1 MPIGTLSDLVFHV
14 REVSS
19 GRPELLSVVLGGR
32 REGLSAA
39 DFLRGIHSLALALEA
54 RGLAKGERVAIFSEN
69 RPEWHV
75 VDFACQLI
83 GAPTVPIYPAL
94 DQRQVGFM
102 LRNSGSRWVFYSDT
116 ARRDLLADL
125 GPTLTSP
132 PELVAFDSDAVA
144 GGGMSITRLMGEG
157 AARIG
162 EVPIERFRGGVE
174 EEDLASLIYTSGA
187 TGDPKGVMLSHRNL
201 ISNVLACGEIFD
213 LSVEDLAISLL
224 PLSHGFQRTVD
235 HLCFYRGV
243 AIHYLSGWLPSGETS
258 DRHPTGETPALDEL
272 LPVLLRERP
281 TILAAVP
288 AVYERAYQRAR
299 SLAGQKGSFGR
310 RVFHWAIAAGRRRAA
325 AERGGFVGPLLALQ
339 RKLADLLVLRGIRR
353 QFGGRLRLPISGGAP
368 IPPKVSDFFEAVGTP
383 LFEGYGLTETSPVLA
398 SSAPKQHRPGSVGK
412 ALSTVEL
419 KVAEDGEILAKG
431 PGVMKGY
438 WADPRATAESVDDS
452 GWLHTGD
459 VGRIDQS
466 GYVFITDRKR
476 DFLCLAGGERIA
488 PQPIEQRLTGHGL
501 LAQAVVVGD
510 DRPHL
515 AALLV
520 PDFERVRA
528 ELVGE
533 TPHRLTGAE
542 MVEHAEVLE
551 RIGVAVGEVNAEL
564 PETERVLSWCLLERP
579 LSVENGELTHTSKL
593 RRRVVVQRFA
603 DQIAGLY

>member
-1 MPIGTLSDLVFHV
+1 MPIGTLSDLVFRV
-14 REVSS
+14 REISS
-19 GRPELLSVVLGGR
+19 GRPELLSIVQGGR
-32 REGLSAA
+32 REALSTA
-39 DFLRGIHSLALALEA
+39 DFLRNIHSLALALES

-83 GAPTVPIYPAL
+83 GAPTVPLYPAL
-94 DQRQVGFM
+94 GSRQVGFV
-102 LRNSGSRWVFYSDT
+102 LRNSGCRWVFYSGD
-116 ARRDLLADL
+116 AKRDLLAEL
-125 GPTLTSP
+125 APTLTSP
-132 PELVAFDSDAVA
+132 PALVAFDSDAVA
-144 GGGMSITRLMGEG
+144 DGGTSIVRLMGQG
-157 AARIG
+157 AASIG
-162 EVPIERFRGGVE
+162 EVPIERFRGRVE

-213 LSVEDLAISLL
+213 LSADDLAISLL

-235 HLCFYRGV
+235 HLCFYQGV
-243 AIHYLSGWLPSGETS
+243 TIHYFSHWRPSGET
-258 DRHPTGETPALDEL
+258 PAIED
-272 LPVLLRERP
+272 LPAVLRRERP

-288 AVYERAYQRAR
+288 AFYERAYRQVQE
-299 SLAGQKGSFGR
+299 LAGQQGSFGR
-310 RVFHWAIAAGRRRAA
+310 KVFNWAIAAGQRRAV
-325 AERGGFVGPLLALQ
+325 AERGGFVGPLLALR

-353 QFGGRLRLPISGGAP
+353 HFGGRLRLPISGGAP
-368 IPPKVSDFFEAVGTP
+368 ISPEISEFFEAVGTP

-398 SSAPKQHRPGSVGK
+398 SSAPTQHRPGSVGK

-438 WADPRATAESVDDS
+438 WANPRATAESVDES

-466 GYVFITDRKR
+466 GYVFITDRKE
-476 DFLCLAGGERIA
+476 DFLLTAGGERIA
-488 PQPIEQRLTGHGL
+488 PQPIEKRLTSHSL

-510 DRPHL
+510 GRPHL

-520 PDFERVRA
+520 PDYKRIRA
-528 ELVGE
+528 EFGE
-533 TPHRLTGAE
+533 LGVVE
-542 MVEHAEVLE
+542 IVEHAEVLE
-551 RIGVAVGEVNAEL
+551 RIGEVVDEVNGQL
-564 PETERVLSWCLLERP
+564 PAAERVVSWRLLERA
-579 LSVENGELTHTSKL
+579 LSAEKGELTHTSKL

>member
-1 MPIGTLSDLVFHV
+1 MPIGTLSDLVFRI
-14 REVSS
+14 REISS
-19 GRPELLSVVLGGR
+19 GRPELLSIVRDGR
-32 REGLSAA
+32 REALSTA
-39 DFLRGIHSLALALEA
+39 DFLRNIHSLALALES

-69 RPEWHV
+69 RPEWHI

-83 GAPTVPIYPAL
+83 GAPTVPLYPAL
-94 DQRQVGFM
+94 GLRQVGFV
-102 LRNSGSRWVFYSDT
+102 LRNSGCRWVFYSGD
-116 ARRDLLADL
+116 AKRDLLAEL
-125 GPTLTSP
+125 GPALTSP
-132 PELVAFDSDAVA
+132 PALVAFESDSVTD
-144 GGGMSITRLMGEG
+144 GGTSITRLMGQG
-157 AARIG
+157 ASSLG
-162 EVPIERFRGGVE
+162 EVPIERFRGRVE

-213 LSVEDLAISLL
+213 LSADDLAISLL

-235 HLCFYRGV
+235 HLCFYQGV
-243 AIHYLSGWLPSGETS
+243 AIHYVPAIEELPS
-258 DRHPTGETPALDEL
+258 
-272 LPVLLRERP
+272 VLRRERP

-288 AVYERAYQRAR
+288 ALYERAYQQIQE
-299 SLAGQKGSFGR
+299 LAGAKGSLER
-310 RVFHWAIAAGRRRAA
+310 RIFDWGVAAGRRSAA
-325 AERGGFVGPLLALQ
+325 AERGGFVGPLLALR

-353 QFGGRLRLPISGGAP
+353 RLGGRLRLPISGGAP
-368 IPPKVSDFFEAVGTP
+368 MTTEVSEFFEAIGTP

-398 SSAPKQHRPGSVGK
+398 SSAPAQHRPGSVGK

-438 WADPRATAESVDDS
+438 WANPRATAESVDES

-466 GYVFITDRKR
+466 GYVFITDRKQ
-476 DFLCLAGGERIA
+476 DFLFTAAGERIA
-488 PQPIEQRLTGHGL
+488 PQPIEKRLTRHSL

-510 DRPHL
+510 GRPHL

-528 ELVGE
+528 EFGD
-533 TPHRLTGAE
+533 LTAAE
-542 MVEHAEVLE
+542 IIEHTEVLE
-551 RIGVAVGEVNAEL
+551 RIDQAVGEVNTQL
-564 PETERVLSWCLLERP
+564 PETEQVVSWGLLDRSLSTEK
-579 LSVENGELTHTSKL
+579 GELTHTSKL

-603 DQIAGLY
+603 DQIAALY

>member
-14 REVSS
+14 REISS
-19 GRPELLSVVLGGR
+19 GRPELLSVVLDGR
-32 REGLSAA
+32 REALSAA

-69 RPEWHV
+69 RPEWHIA
-75 VDFACQLI
+75 DFACQLL
-83 GAPTVPIYPAL
+83 GAPTVPVYPAL
-94 DQRQVGFM
+94 GPRQVGFV
-102 LRNSGSRWVFYSDT
+102 LRNSGCRWVFYSD
-116 ARRDLLADL
+116 APKRDLLAEL
-125 GPTLTSP
+125 APTLTSP
-132 PELVAFDSDAVA
+132 PQVVAFDGAAVTD
-144 GGGMSITRLMGEG
+144 GGTSITQLMGQG
-157 AARIG
+157 AASIG
-162 EVPIERFRGGVE
+162 DVPIERFRGRVD

-213 LSVEDLAISLL
+213 LSADDLAISLL

-243 AIHYLSGWLPSGETS
+243 TIHYL
-258 DRHPTGETPALDEL
+258 PTIDDLSS
-272 LPVLLRERP
+272 VLRRERP

-288 AVYERAYQRAR
+288 SVYERAYQQAQDQ
-299 SLAGQKGSFGR
+299 AGEQDSFR
-310 RVFHWAIAAGRRRAA
+310 RRIFRWAIAAGRRRAA

-339 RKLADLLVLRGIRR
+339 RKVADLLALRGIRR
-353 QFGGRLRLPISGGAP
+353 QLGGRLRLPISGGAP
-368 IPPKVSDFFEAVGTP
+368 ISPEISDFFEAVGIP

-398 SSAPKQHRPGSVGK
+398 SSAPAQHRPGSVGK

-438 WADPRATAESVDDS
+438 WANPRATAESVDES

-466 GYVFITDRKR
+466 GYVFITDRKQ
-476 DFLCLAGGERIA
+476 DFLVTTSGERIA
-488 PQPIEQRLTGHGL
+488 PQPIEKRLTSHSL

-510 DRPHL
+510 GHPHL

-520 PDFERVRA
+520 PDFERIRA
-528 ELVGE
+528 EFAGK
-533 TPHRLTGAE
+533 TIHRLSSAE
-542 MVEHAEVLE
+542 IVEHAEVLE
-551 RIGVAVGEVNAEL
+551 RIDAAVAEVNARL
-564 PETERVLSWCLLERP
+564 PEAEQIVSWCLLPRALSAER
-579 LSVENGELTHTSKL
+579 GELTHTAKL

-603 DQIAGLY
+603 DQIATLY